1 MLEFMGHLHP
11 VIVHLPI
18 GILLLGVLMIVYEH
32 YSKVDLQLP
41 ISFAFLV
48 GSISAVLA
56 CIAGWILS
64 NSGEYDALLVQKH
77 QWTGISTAVIGLLV
91 YFLKQYRKL
100 LAVILTLL
108 VLITGHYGGTL
119 THGENYLFNSNE
131 NSNTSQ
137 GDTLKKVSK
146 IITQA
151 ISNGG
156 DSLTIE
162 THNVYNEQIAP
173 LLKLRCYNCHSA
185 IKLKNGLRLD
195 GEAYIKKG
203 GKTGSILVTGNPFKS
218 PLYTSL
224 LLPLEDEK
232 HMPPKGKHQLSQ
244 NEILIIENWIK
255 SGASFEDIID
265 TIAKNQL
272 VKNDTAENNRL
283 DKNILSTPIIEKV
296 KSEITKTKKEQRE
309 TNTIKT
315 NNVASN
321 KISNALNPESIGPA
335 IIESFKQ
342 ENIILTNIAE
352 GSNFVM
358 ANFVN
363 VVPFNKSSLQALRN
377 INEQLVILKLTNL
390 PINDNDI
397 KIVADLK
404 NIKKLNL
411 ENTLITDNGLDYI
424 KQLSQLEQ
432 LNLYGT
438 NISDEGII
446 QLADLKNLSMLY
458 LWKTKVTLNGI
469 EQFKKLNPKVTI
481 EIGDFKFQKK

>member
-1 MLEFMGHLHP
+1 MLEFIGHLHP

-18 GILLLGVLMIVYEH
+18 GILLLGVLMMVYQH
-32 YSKVDLQLP
+32 YSKVDLHAP
-41 ISFAFLV
+41 ISLAFLV
-48 GSISAVLA
+48 GSISAIVA

-64 NSGEYDALLVQKH
+64 NSGEYDTLLIQKH

-91 YFLKQYRKL
+91 FFLKQYRKL

-108 VLITGHYGGTL
+108 VFITGHYGGTL

-131 NSNTSQ
+131 NTNTSQ
-137 GDTLKKVSK
+137 VDTIKVEAKK
-146 IITQA
+146 ITQT
-151 ISNGG
+151 ISNGA

-162 THNVYNEQIAP
+162 THNVYKEQVAP
-173 LLKLRCYNCHSA
+173 ILKLRCYNCHSA
-185 IKLKNGLRLD
+185 IKQKNGLRLD

-203 GKTGSILVTGNPFKS
+203 GKNGRILVAGNPFKS
-218 PLYTSL
+218 PIYASL

-265 TIAKNQL
+265 TISNNELFKNVASQ
-272 VKNDTAENNRL
+272 NTIT
-283 DKNILSTPIIEKV
+283 DKNILATPAKV
-296 KSEITKTKKEQRE
+296 NSEITETKNQEIE
-309 TNTIKT
+309 NNNSIKSS
-315 NNVASN
+315 V
-321 KISNALNPESIGPA
+321 KIINLPNPAPINPA
-335 IIESFKQ
+335 IIEDFKQ

-363 VVPFNKSSLQALRN
+363 VLPFNKTSLLALKN
-377 INEQLVILKLTNL
+377 INAQLVTLKLTNL

-404 NIKKLNL
+404 NIKKLNV
-411 ENTLITDNGLDYI
+411 ENTLITDNGMEYI
-424 KQLSQLEQ
+424 KQLSKLEQ

-438 NISDEGII
+438 NVSDEGLME
-446 QLADLKNLSMLY
+446 LASLKNLSVLY

-481 EIGDFKFQKK
+481 EMGDFKFQKK

>member
-1 MLEFMGHLHP
+1 MLEFIGHLHP

-18 GILLLGVLMIVYEH
+18 GILLLGVLMMVYEH

-108 VLITGHYGGTL
+108 VFITGHYGGTL

-137 GDTLKKVSK
+137 VDTIKVEAKKF
-146 IITQA
+146 TQT
-151 ISNGG
+151 ISNGA

-162 THNVYNEQIAP
+162 THNIYKEQIAP
-173 LLKLRCYNCHSA
+173 LLKLRCYNCHA
-185 IKLKNGLRLD
+185 ALKQKNGLRLD
-195 GEAYIKKG
+195 GEMFIKKG
-203 GKTGSILVTGNPFKS
+203 GKNGKIFVAGNTFKS

-224 LLPLEDEK
+224 VLPIDDEK

-265 TIAKNQL
+265 TISNNEL
-272 VKNDTAENNRL
+272 VKNVASQNTIA
-283 DKNILSTPIIEKV
+283 DKNILATPAKV
-296 KSEITKTKKEQRE
+296 NSEITETKKGVVENNNIKGVVKN
-309 TNTIKT
+309 TN
-315 NNVASN
+315 
-321 KISNALNPESIGPA
+321 LPNPAPINTA
-335 IIESFKQ
+335 IIEDFKQ
-342 ENIILTNIAE
+342 KNIILTNIAE

-363 VVPFNKSSLQALRN
+363 VVPFNNSSLQALKS
-377 INEQLVILKLTNL
+377 INEQLAVLKLTNL
-390 PINDNDI
+390 PINDDDL
-397 KIVADLK
+397 KVVADLK
-404 NIKKLNL
+404 NIKKLNV

-446 QLADLKNLSMLY
+446 RLADLKYLSVLY

-481 EIGDFKFQKK
+481 EMGDFKFQKK

>member
-1 MLEFMGHLHP
+1 MLEFIGHLHP

-18 GILLLGVLMIVYEH
+18 GILLLGVLMMVYEH

-41 ISFAFLV
+41 ISLAFLV
-48 GSISAVLA
+48 GSISAALA

-108 VLITGHYGGTL
+108 IVITGHYGGTL
-119 THGENYLFNSNE
+119 THGENYLFNFNE

-137 GDTLKKVSK
+137 VDTLKKESK

-151 ISNGG
+151 ISNGA

-162 THNVYNEQIAP
+162 KHNVYKEQVAP
-173 LLKLRCYNCHSA
+173 ILKLRCYNCHA
-185 IKLKNGLRLD
+185 ALKQKNGLRLD
-195 GEAYIKKG
+195 GEMFIKKG
-203 GKTGSILVTGNPFKS
+203 GKNGKIFVAGNSFKS

-224 LLPLEDEK
+224 VLPIDDEK

-244 NEILIIENWIK
+244 NEILIIERWIK

-265 TIAKNQL
+265 TISNNEL
-272 VKNDTAENNRL
+272 VKNVASQNTIT
-283 DKNILSTPIIEKV
+283 DKNILATPAKV
-296 KSEITKTKKEQRE
+296 NSEITETKKGVVE
-309 TNTIKT
+309 N
-315 NNVASN
+315 N
-321 KISNALNPESIGPA
+321 KIKGVEKNSSLPNPAPISPS
-335 IIESFKQ
+335 IIEDFKQ

-363 VVPFNKSSLQALRN
+363 VVPFNNSSLQALKS
-377 INEQLVILKLTNL
+377 INEQLAVLKLTNL
-390 PINDNDI
+390 PINDNDL
-397 KIVADLK
+397 KVVADLK
-404 NIKKLNL
+404 NIKKLNV

-446 QLADLKNLSMLY
+446 QLADLKNLSVLY

>member
-1 MLEFMGHLHP
+1 MLEFIGHLHP

-18 GILLLGVLMIVYEH
+18 GILLLGVLMMVYEH

-77 QWTGISTAVIGLLV
+77 QWTGIGTAVIGLLV

-108 VLITGHYGGTL
+108 VFITGHYGGTL

-137 GDTLKKVSK
+137 VDTIKVEAKKF
-146 IITQA
+146 TQT
-151 ISNGG
+151 ISNGA

-162 THNVYNEQIAP
+162 THNIYKEQIAP
-173 LLKLRCYNCHSA
+173 LLKLRCYNCHA
-185 IKLKNGLRLD
+185 ALKQKNGLRLD
-195 GEAYIKKG
+195 GEMFIKKG
-203 GKTGSILVTGNPFKS
+203 GKNGKIFVAGNTFKS

-224 LLPLEDEK
+224 VLPIDDEK
-232 HMPPKGKHQLSQ
+232 HMPPKGKHQLNQ
-244 NEILIIENWIK
+244 NEILIIERWIK

-265 TIAKNQL
+265 TISNNEL
-272 VKNDTAENNRL
+272 VKNVASQNTIA
-283 DKNILSTPIIEKV
+283 DKNILATPAKV
-296 KSEITKTKKEQRE
+296 NSEITETKKGVVE
-309 TNTIKT
+309 NNNIKGVEK
-315 NNVASN
+315 NSSLPNPAP
-321 KISNALNPESIGPA
+321 ISPS
-335 IIESFKQ
+335 IIEDFKQ

-363 VVPFNKSSLQALRN
+363 VVPFNNSSLQALKS
-377 INEQLVILKLTNL
+377 INEQLAVLKLTNL

-404 NIKKLNL
+404 NIKKLNV

-446 QLADLKNLSMLY
+446 QLADLKNLSVLY

-481 EIGDFKFQKK
+481 EMGDFKFQKK

>member
-1 MLEFMGHLHP
+1 MLEFIGHLHP

-18 GILLLGVLMIVYEH
+18 GILLLGVLMMVYQH
-32 YSKVDLQLP
+32 YSKVDLRAP
-41 ISFAFLV
+41 ISLAFLV
-48 GSISAVLA
+48 GSISAVMA

-77 QWTGISTAVIGLLV
+77 QWTGISTAFIGLLV

-108 VLITGHYGGTL
+108 VFITGHYGGTL

-137 GDTLKKVSK
+137 VDTIKVEAKK
-146 IITQA
+146 ITQT
-151 ISNGG
+151 ISHGA

-162 THNVYNEQIAP
+162 THNVYKEQVAP
-173 LLKLRCYNCHSA
+173 ILKLRCYNCHSA
-185 IKLKNGLRLD
+185 IKQKNGLRLD
-195 GEAYIKKG
+195 GEMFIKKG
-203 GKTGSILVTGNPFKS
+203 GKNGKIFVAGNAFKS

-224 LLPLEDEK
+224 VLPIDDEK

-255 SGASFEDIID
+255 TGASFEDIID
-265 TIAKNQL
+265 TISYNQL
-272 VKNDTAENNRL
+272 VKNAASQNTIT
-283 DKNILSTPIIEKV
+283 DKNILTTPAKV
-296 KSEITKTKKEQRE
+296 NSEITETKNQEIE
-309 TNTIKT
+309 NNNSIKSS
-315 NNVASN
+315 V
-321 KISNALNPESIGPA
+321 KIINLPNPAPINPA
-335 IIESFKQ
+335 IIEDFKQ

-363 VVPFNKSSLQALRN
+363 VLPFNKTSLLALKN
-377 INEQLVILKLTNL
+377 INAQLVTLKLTNL

-404 NIKKLNL
+404 NIKKLNV
-411 ENTLITDNGLDYI
+411 ENTLITDNGLEYI

-438 NISDEGII
+438 NISDEGLM
-446 QLADLKNLSMLY
+446 QLASLKNLSVLY

>member
-1 MLEFMGHLHP
+1 MLEFIGHLHP

-18 GILLLGVLMIVYEH
+18 GILLLGVLMMVYEH

-108 VLITGHYGGTL
+108 VFITGHYGGTL

-137 GDTLKKVSK
+137 GDTLNKESK
-146 IITQA
+146 IITQT
-151 ISNGG
+151 ISNGA

-162 THNVYNEQIAP
+162 THNVYKEQIAP

-185 IKLKNGLRLD
+185 IKQKNGLRLD
-195 GEAYIKKG
+195 GEVYIKKG
-203 GKTGSILVTGNPFKS
+203 GKNGRTLVAGNPFKS

-224 LLPLEDEK
+224 VLPIDDEK
-232 HMPPKGKHQLSQ
+232 HMPPKGKHQLNQ
-244 NEILIIENWIK
+244 NEILIIERWIK

-265 TIAKNQL
+265 TISNNEL
-272 VKNDTAENNRL
+272 VKNVASQNTIA
-283 DKNILSTPIIEKV
+283 DKNILATPAKV
-296 KSEITKTKKEQRE
+296 NSEITETKKGVVE
-309 TNTIKT
+309 NNNIKGVEK
-315 NNVASN
+315 NSSLPNPAP
-321 KISNALNPESIGPA
+321 ISPS
-335 IIESFKQ
+335 IIEDFKQ

-363 VVPFNKSSLQALRN
+363 VVPFNNSSLQALKS
-377 INEQLVILKLTNL
+377 INEQLAVLKLTNL

-404 NIKKLNL
+404 NIKKLNV

-446 QLADLKNLSMLY
+446 QLADLKNLSVLY

-469 EQFKKLNPKVTI
+469 ERFKKLNPKVTI
-481 EIGDFKFQKK
+481 EMGDFKFQKK

>member
-1 MLEFMGHLHP
+1 MLDFIGHLHP
-11 VIVHLPI
+11 LIVHLPI
-18 GILLLGVLMIVYEH
+18 GILLLGVFMMAYEH
-32 YSKVDLQLP
+32 YSGVDFKTP

-77 QWTGISTAVIGLLV
+77 QWTGISTAAIGLLA

-100 LAVILTLL
+100 LAFILTLL
-108 VLITGHYGGTL
+108 IFITGHYGGTL

-131 NSNTSQ
+131 NANTILT
-137 GDTLKKVSK
+137 DTLKGASK
-146 IITQA
+146 KITQT
-151 ISNGG
+151 ISSGK
-156 DSLTIE
+156 DSISI
-162 THNVYNEQIAP
+162 VKYNLYKDEVAP
-173 LLKLRCYNCHSA
+173 ILKLRCYNCHA
-185 IKLKNGLRLD
+185 ALKQKNGLRLD
-195 GEAYIKKG
+195 GEVFIKKG
-203 GKTGSILVTGNPFKS
+203 GKNGKIFIAGNTFKS

-224 LLPLEDEK
+224 VLPIDDEK

-244 NEILIIENWIK
+244 NEILIIERWIK

-265 TIAKNQL
+265 TI
-272 VKNDTAENNRL
+272 NNKEVAN
-283 DKNILSTPIIEKV
+283 KNILDDSKSEKV
-296 KSEITKTKKEQRE
+296 KIEIRE
-309 TNTIKT
+309 TTKGVVVDNNIKT
-315 NNVASN
+315 AI
-321 KISNALNPESIGPA
+321 KISSLPNPAAINPA
-335 IIESFKQ
+335 IIEGFKQ

-363 VVPFNKSSLQALRN
+363 VVPFNKASLQALKN

-390 PINDNDI
+390 AIDDNDL

-411 ENTLITDNGLDYI
+411 ENSLITDDGMTYI

-438 NISDEGII
+438 NISDEGLI
-446 QLADLKNLSMLY
+446 QLTSLKNLSQIY
-458 LWKTKVTLNGI
+458 LWKTKVTKGGI
-469 EQFKKLNPKVTI
+469 EQFKKIHPKVTI
-481 EIGDFKFQKK
+481 EIGDFKFEKK

>member
-1 MLEFMGHLHP
+1 MLEFIGHLHP

-18 GILLLGVLMIVYEH
+18 GILLLGVLMMVYEH
-32 YSKVDLQLP
+32 YSKVDLHAP
-41 ISFAFLV
+41 ISLAFLV
-48 GSISAVLA
+48 GSISAALA

-108 VLITGHYGGTL
+108 VFITGHYGGTL

-137 GDTLKKVSK
+137 GDTLKKESK

-151 ISNGG
+151 ISNGA

-162 THNVYNEQIAP
+162 THNVYKEQVAP
-173 LLKLRCYNCHSA
+173 ILKLRCYNCHA
-185 IKLKNGLRLD
+185 ALKQKNGLRLD
-195 GEAYIKKG
+195 GEIFIKKG
-203 GKTGSILVTGNPFKS
+203 GKNGKILVAGNTFKS

-224 LLPLEDEK
+224 VLPIDDEK

-244 NEILIIENWIK
+244 SEILIIENWIK

-265 TIAKNQL
+265 TISNNELLKNVASQ
-272 VKNDTAENNRL
+272 NTIT
-283 DKNILSTPIIEKV
+283 DKNILANPAKVNGEITETKKDVVENNNIKGVEKISSLPNPAHISPSIIED
-296 KSEITKTKKEQRE
+296 
-309 TNTIKT
+309 
-315 NNVASN
+315 
-321 KISNALNPESIGPA
+321 
-335 IIESFKQ
+335 FKQ
-342 ENIILTNIAE
+342 KNIILTNIAE

-363 VVPFNKSSLQALRN
+363 VVPFNNSSLQALKS
-377 INEQLVILKLTNL
+377 INEQLAVLKLTNL
-390 PINDNDI
+390 PINDDDL
-397 KIVADLK
+397 KVVADLK
-404 NIKKLNL
+404 NIKKLNV
-411 ENTLITDNGLDYI
+411 ENTLITDDGMAYL
-424 KQLSQLEQ
+424 KQLPQLEQ

-446 QLADLKNLSMLY
+446 QLAYLKNLSVLY
-458 LWKTKVTLNGI
+458 LWKTKVTLGGI
-469 EQFKKLNPKVTI
+469 EAFKKINSRVKI

>member
-1 MLEFMGHLHP
+1 MLDFIGHLHP

-18 GILLLGVLMIVYEH
+18 GILLLGVLMMVYEH
-32 YSKVDLQLP
+32 YSKVDLGAP
-41 ISFAFLV
+41 ISLAFLV
-48 GSISAVLA
+48 GSISAVMA

-108 VLITGHYGGTL
+108 VFITGHYGGTL
-119 THGENYLFNSNE
+119 THGENYLFKSNE
-131 NSNTSQ
+131 NSNKSQ
-137 GDTLKKVSK
+137 VDTIKVEAKK
-146 IITQA
+146 ITQT
-151 ISNGG
+151 ISNGA

-162 THNVYNEQIAP
+162 THNVYKEEIAP

-185 IKLKNGLRLD
+185 IKQKNGLRLD
-195 GEAYIKKG
+195 AEAYIKKG
-203 GKTGSILVTGNPFKS
+203 GKNGRILVAGNPFKS
-218 PLYTSL
+218 PIYASL

-265 TIAKNQL
+265 TISNKEVANKI
-272 VKNDTAENNRL
+272 A
-283 DKNILSTPIIEKV
+283 DKNILDDPKLKNAKIEIR
-296 KSEITKTKKEQRE
+296 ETKKVAIE
-309 TNTIKT
+309 NNNIKGFE
-315 NNVASN
+315 N
-321 KISNALNPESIGPA
+321 ISNLPNPAPISPA
-335 IIESFKQ
+335 IIEGFKQ

-352 GSNFVM
+352 GSNFMM

-363 VVPFNKSSLQALRN
+363 VVPFNNAILQALKN
-377 INEQLVILKLTNL
+377 INEQLVVLKLTNL

-404 NIKKLNL
+404 NIKKLNV
-411 ENTLITDNGLDYI
+411 ENTLITDNGMEYI
-424 KQLSQLEQ
+424 KQLSKLEQ

-438 NISDEGII
+438 NVSDEGLME
-446 QLADLKNLSMLY
+446 LASLKNLSVLY

-469 EQFKKLNPKVTI
+469 EQFKKINPKVTI

>member
-1 MLEFMGHLHP
+1 MLEFIGHLHP

-18 GILLLGVLMIVYEH
+18 GILLLGVLMMVYQH
-32 YSKVDLQLP
+32 YRKVDLRAP

-64 NSGEYDALLVQKH
+64 NSGEYDSLLVQKH

-100 LAVILTLL
+100 LVVILTLL
-108 VLITGHYGGTL
+108 VFITGHYGGTL

-131 NSNTSQ
+131 NTNTSQ
-137 GDTLKKVSK
+137 VDTIKVEAKK
-146 IITQA
+146 IIQT
-151 ISNGG
+151 ISIGA

-162 THNVYNEQIAP
+162 THNVYKEQVAP
-173 LLKLRCYNCHSA
+173 ILKLRCYNCHA
-185 IKLKNGLRLD
+185 ALKQKNGLRLD
-195 GEAYIKKG
+195 GEIYIKKG
-203 GKTGSILVTGNPFKS
+203 GKNGRILVAGNPFKS
-218 PLYTSL
+218 PIYASL
-224 LLPLEDEK
+224 LLPLDDEK

-265 TIAKNQL
+265 TISNNELFKNVASQ
-272 VKNDTAENNRL
+272 NTIT
-283 DKNILSTPIIEKV
+283 DKNILATPAKV
-296 KSEITKTKKEQRE
+296 NSEITETEKKEIE
-309 TNTIKT
+309 NNNSIKSSVKITNLP
-315 NNVASN
+315 NPAA
-321 KISNALNPESIGPA
+321 ISPA
-335 IIESFKQ
+335 IIEDFKQ

-363 VVPFNKSSLQALRN
+363 VLPFNKTSLLALKN
-377 INEQLVILKLTNL
+377 INAQLVTLKLTNL
-390 PINDNDI
+390 PINDNDL

-411 ENTLITDNGLDYI
+411 ENSLITDNGMAYM

-438 NISDEGII
+438 NISDEGLI
-446 QLADLKNLSMLY
+446 QLTSLKNLSQIY
-458 LWKTKVTLNGI
+458 LWKTKVTKGGI

-481 EIGDFKFQKK
+481 EMGDFKFQKK

>member
-1 MLEFMGHLHP
+1 MLEFIGHLHP

-18 GILLLGVLMIVYEH
+18 GILLLGVLMMVYEH

-48 GSISAVLA
+48 GSSSAVLA

-108 VLITGHYGGTL
+108 VFITGHYGGTL
-119 THGENYLFNSNE
+119 THGENYLFSSIE

-137 GDTLKKVSK
+137 GDTLNKESK
-146 IITQA
+146 IITQT
-151 ISNGG
+151 ISNGA

-162 THNVYNEQIAP
+162 THNVYKEQIAP

-185 IKLKNGLRLD
+185 IKQKNGLRLD
-195 GEAYIKKG
+195 GEVYIKKG
-203 GKTGSILVTGNPFKS
+203 GKNGRTLVAGNPFKS

-224 LLPLEDEK
+224 VLPIDDEK
-232 HMPPKGKHQLSQ
+232 HMPPKGKHQLNQ
-244 NEILIIENWIK
+244 NEILIIERWIK

-265 TIAKNQL
+265 TISNNEL
-272 VKNDTAENNRL
+272 VKNVVSRNTIA
-283 DKNILSTPIIEKV
+283 DKNIIDNPEKV
-296 KSEITKTKKEQRE
+296 NSEITETEKKEIE
-309 TNTIKT
+309 NNNSIKSSVKITNLP
-315 NNVASN
+315 NPAA
-321 KISNALNPESIGPA
+321 ISAA
-335 IIESFKQ
+335 IIEDFKQ
-342 ENIILTNIAE
+342 KNIILTNIAE

-363 VVPFNKSSLQALRN
+363 VVPFNNASLQALKN
-377 INEQLVILKLTNL
+377 INEQLVTLKLTNL
-390 PINDNDI
+390 PINDIDI

-411 ENTLITDNGLDYI
+411 ENTLITDNGMSFI

-446 QLADLKNLSMLY
+446 QLTDLKNLSVLY

>member
-1 MLEFMGHLHP
+1 MLEFIGHLHP

-18 GILLLGVLMIVYEH
+18 GILLLGVLMMVYEH
-32 YSKVDLQLP
+32 YSKVDLQTP
-41 ISFAFLV
+41 ISLAFLV

-108 VLITGHYGGTL
+108 VFITGHYGGTL

-137 GDTLKKVSK
+137 VDTIKVEAKK
-146 IITQA
+146 ITQT
-151 ISNGG
+151 ISNGA

-162 THNVYNEQIAP
+162 THNVYKEQVAP
-173 LLKLRCYNCHSA
+173 ILKLRCYNCHA
-185 IKLKNGLRLD
+185 ALKQKNGLRLD
-195 GEAYIKKG
+195 GEMFIKKG
-203 GKTGSILVTGNPFKS
+203 GKNGKIFVAGNTFKS

-224 LLPLEDEK
+224 VLPIDDEK

-244 NEILIIENWIK
+244 NEILIIESWIK

-265 TIAKNQL
+265 TISNNEL
-272 VKNDTAENNRL
+272 VKNVVSRNTIA
-283 DKNILSTPIIEKV
+283 DKNILANPAKVNGEITEMKKDVVENNNIKGVEKNSSLPNPSPISPSIIED
-296 KSEITKTKKEQRE
+296 
-309 TNTIKT
+309 
-315 NNVASN
+315 
-321 KISNALNPESIGPA
+321 
-335 IIESFKQ
+335 FKQ

-363 VVPFNKSSLQALRN
+363 VVPFNNSSLQALKS
-377 INEQLVILKLTNL
+377 INEQLAVLKLTNL
-390 PINDNDI
+390 PINDIDI

-404 NIKKLNL
+404 NIKKLNV

-446 QLADLKNLSMLY
+446 QLTDLKNLSVLY

>member
-1 MLEFMGHLHP
+1 MLEFIGHLHP

-18 GILLLGVLMIVYEH
+18 GILLLGVLMMVYEH
-32 YSKVDLQLP
+32 YSKVDLQTP
-41 ISFAFLV
+41 ISLAFLV

-108 VLITGHYGGTL
+108 VFITGHYGGTL

-137 GDTLKKVSK
+137 VDTIKVEAKK
-146 IITQA
+146 ITQT
-151 ISNGG
+151 ISNGA

-162 THNVYNEQIAP
+162 THNVYKEQVAP
-173 LLKLRCYNCHSA
+173 ILKLRCYNCHA
-185 IKLKNGLRLD
+185 ALKQKNGLRLD
-195 GEAYIKKG
+195 GEMFIKKG
-203 GKTGSILVTGNPFKS
+203 GKNGKIFVAGNTFKS

-224 LLPLEDEK
+224 VLPIDDEK

-244 NEILIIENWIK
+244 NEILIIERWIK

-265 TIAKNQL
+265 TISNNEL
-272 VKNDTAENNRL
+272 VKNVVSRNTIA
-283 DKNILSTPIIEKV
+283 DKNILANPAKVNGEITEMKKDVVENNNIKGVEKNSSLPNPSPISPSIIED
-296 KSEITKTKKEQRE
+296 
-309 TNTIKT
+309 
-315 NNVASN
+315 
-321 KISNALNPESIGPA
+321 
-335 IIESFKQ
+335 FKQ

-363 VVPFNKSSLQALRN
+363 VVPFNNSSLQALKS
-377 INEQLVILKLTNL
+377 INEQLAVLKLTNL
-390 PINDNDI
+390 PINDIDI

-411 ENTLITDNGLDYI
+411 ENTLITDNGMSFV

-446 QLADLKNLSMLY
+446 QLTDLKNLSVLY

>member
-1 MLEFMGHLHP
+1 MLEFIGHLHP

-18 GILLLGVLMIVYEH
+18 GILLLGVLMMVYEH

-41 ISFAFLV
+41 ISFTFLV

-108 VLITGHYGGTL
+108 VFITGHYGGTL

-137 GDTLKKVSK
+137 GDTLKKESK

-151 ISNGG
+151 ISNGA
-156 DSLTIE
+156 DSLAIE
-162 THNVYNEQIAP
+162 THNVYKEQIAP

-185 IKLKNGLRLD
+185 IKQKNGLRLD
-195 GEAYIKKG
+195 GEMFIKKG
-203 GKTGSILVTGNPFKS
+203 GENGNIFVAGNTFKS

-224 LLPLEDEK
+224 VLPIDDEK

-265 TIAKNQL
+265 TISNKEL
-272 VKNDTAENNRL
+272 VKNVASKNTIA
-283 DKNILSTPIIEKV
+283 DKNILANPAKVNSEIKETKKGVVENNNIKGVEKNSSLPNPAPISPSIIED
-296 KSEITKTKKEQRE
+296 
-309 TNTIKT
+309 
-315 NNVASN
+315 
-321 KISNALNPESIGPA
+321 
-335 IIESFKQ
+335 FKQ
-342 ENIILTNIAE
+342 KNIILTNIAE

-363 VVPFNKSSLQALRN
+363 VVPFNNSSLQALKS
-377 INEQLVILKLTNL
+377 INEQLAVLKLTNL
-390 PINDNDI
+390 PINDIDI

-404 NIKKLNL
+404 NIKKLNV

-446 QLADLKNLSMLY
+446 QLADLKNLSVLY

>member
-1 MLEFMGHLHP
+1 MLEFIGHLHP

-18 GILLLGVLMIVYEH
+18 GILLLGVLMMVYEH

-108 VLITGHYGGTL
+108 VFITGHYGGTL

-137 GDTLKKVSK
+137 VDTIKVEAKKF
-146 IITQA
+146 TQT
-151 ISNGG
+151 ISNGA

-162 THNVYNEQIAP
+162 THNIYKEQIAP
-173 LLKLRCYNCHSA
+173 LLKLRCYNCHA
-185 IKLKNGLRLD
+185 ALKQKNGLRLD
-195 GEAYIKKG
+195 GEMFIKKG
-203 GKTGSILVTGNPFKS
+203 GKNGKIFVAGNTFKS

-224 LLPLEDEK
+224 VLPIDDEK
-232 HMPPKGKHQLSQ
+232 HMPPKGKHQLNQ
-244 NEILIIENWIK
+244 NEILIIERWIK

-265 TIAKNQL
+265 TISNNEL
-272 VKNDTAENNRL
+272 VKNVASQNTIA
-283 DKNILSTPIIEKV
+283 DKNILATPAKV
-296 KSEITKTKKEQRE
+296 NSEITETKKGVVENNNIKGVVKN
-309 TNTIKT
+309 TN
-315 NNVASN
+315 
-321 KISNALNPESIGPA
+321 LPNPAPINTA
-335 IIESFKQ
+335 IIEDFKQ
-342 ENIILTNIAE
+342 KNIILTNIAE

-363 VVPFNKSSLQALRN
+363 VVPFNNSSLQALKS
-377 INEQLVILKLTNL
+377 INEQLAVLKLTNL
-390 PINDNDI
+390 PINDDDL
-397 KIVADLK
+397 KVVADLK
-404 NIKKLNL
+404 NIKKLNV

-446 QLADLKNLSMLY
+446 RLADLKYLSVLY

-481 EIGDFKFQKK
+481 EMGDFKFQKK

>member
-1 MLEFMGHLHP
+1 MLDFIGHLHP
-11 VIVHLPI
+11 LIVHLPI
-18 GILLLGVLMIVYEH
+18 GILLLGVLMMVYEH
-32 YSKVDLQLP
+32 YSGVDLQTP

-77 QWTGISTAVIGLLV
+77 QWTGISTAFIGLLV

-108 VLITGHYGGTL
+108 VFITGHYGGTL
-119 THGENYLFNSNE
+119 THGENYLFSSNG

-137 GDTLKKVSK
+137 GDTLKKESK
-146 IITQA
+146 KITQI
-151 ISNGG
+151 ISNGS

-162 THNVYNEQIAP
+162 THNIYKEQIAP

-185 IKLKNGLRLD
+185 LKQKNGLRLD
-195 GEAYIKKG
+195 AEAYIKKG
-203 GKTGSILVTGNPFKS
+203 GKNGRILMAGNTFKS
-218 PLYTSL
+218 PLYTNL
-224 LLPLEDEK
+224 LLPLDDEK

-244 NEILIIENWIK
+244 NEIMTIENWIK

-265 TIAKNQL
+265 TIANNQL
-272 VKNDTAENNRL
+272 VKNDAAKNNRSE
-283 DKNILSTPIIEKV
+283 KNIFSTPIIEKV
-296 KSEITKTKKEQRE
+296 KSEITKTKKEQSE
-309 TNTIKT
+309 TNNIIS
-315 NNVASN
+315 NNAASY
-321 KISNALNPESIGPA
+321 KISNKLNPESIGPE
-335 IIESFKQ
+335 IIESFRQ
-342 ENIILTNIAE
+342 ENIILTPVSE

-363 VVPFNKSSLQALRN
+363 VVPFNKSSLQALKN
-377 INEQLVILKLTNL
+377 INAQLVTLKLTNL
-390 PINDNDI
+390 PINDDDI

-404 NIKKLNL
+404 NIKKLKL
-411 ENTLITDNGLDYI
+411 ENTLITNDGLAYV

-438 NISDEGII
+438 NISDEGLI
-446 QLADLKNLSMLY
+446 QLADLKNLSVLY

-469 EQFKKLNPKVTI
+469 EKFKKINSRVKI

>member
-1 MLEFMGHLHP
+1 
-11 VIVHLPI
+11 
-18 GILLLGVLMIVYEH
+18 
-32 YSKVDLQLP
+32 
-41 ISFAFLV
+41 V
-48 GSISAVLA
+48 GSSSAVLA

-108 VLITGHYGGTL
+108 VFITGHYGGTL
-119 THGENYLFNSNE
+119 THGENYLFSSIE

-137 GDTLKKVSK
+137 GDTLNKESK
-146 IITQA
+146 IITQT
-151 ISNGG
+151 ISNGA

-162 THNVYNEQIAP
+162 THNVYKEQIAP

-185 IKLKNGLRLD
+185 IKQKNGLRLD
-195 GEAYIKKG
+195 GEVYIKKG
-203 GKTGSILVTGNPFKS
+203 GKNGRTLVAGNPFKS

-224 LLPLEDEK
+224 VLPIDDEK
-232 HMPPKGKHQLSQ
+232 HMPPKGKHQLNQ
-244 NEILIIENWIK
+244 NEILIIERWIK

-265 TIAKNQL
+265 TISNNEL
-272 VKNDTAENNRL
+272 VKNVVSQNTIA
-283 DKNILSTPIIEKV
+283 DKNIIDNPEKV
-296 KSEITKTKKEQRE
+296 NSEITETEKKEIE
-309 TNTIKT
+309 NNNSIKSSVKITNLP
-315 NNVASN
+315 NPAA
-321 KISNALNPESIGPA
+321 ISAA
-335 IIESFKQ
+335 IIEDFKQ
-342 ENIILTNIAE
+342 KNIILTNIAE
-352 GSNFVM
+352 GSNVVM

-363 VVPFNKSSLQALRN
+363 VVPFNNASLQALKN
-377 INEQLVILKLTNL
+377 INEQLVTLKLTNL
-390 PINDNDI
+390 PINDIDI

-411 ENTLITDNGLDYI
+411 ENTLITDNGMSFI

-446 QLADLKNLSMLY
+446 QLTDLKNLSVLY

>member
-1 MLEFMGHLHP
+1 MLEFIGHLHP
-11 VIVHLPI
+11 VIVHFPI
-18 GILLLGVLMIVYEH
+18 GILLLGVLMMVYEH

-108 VLITGHYGGTL
+108 VFITGHYGGTL

-137 GDTLKKVSK
+137 VDTIKVEAKKF
-146 IITQA
+146 TQT
-151 ISNGG
+151 ISNGA

-162 THNVYNEQIAP
+162 THNIYKEQIAP
-173 LLKLRCYNCHSA
+173 LLKLRCYNCHA
-185 IKLKNGLRLD
+185 ALKQKNGLRLD
-195 GEAYIKKG
+195 GEMFIKKG
-203 GKTGSILVTGNPFKS
+203 GKNGKIFVAGNTFKS

-224 LLPLEDEK
+224 VLPIDDEK
-232 HMPPKGKHQLSQ
+232 HMPPKGKHQLNQ
-244 NEILIIENWIK
+244 NEILIIERWIK

-265 TIAKNQL
+265 TISNNEL
-272 VKNDTAENNRL
+272 VKNVASQNTIA
-283 DKNILSTPIIEKV
+283 DKNILATPAKV
-296 KSEITKTKKEQRE
+296 NSEITETKKGVVE
-309 TNTIKT
+309 NNNIKGVEK
-315 NNVASN
+315 NSSLPNPAP
-321 KISNALNPESIGPA
+321 ISPS
-335 IIESFKQ
+335 IIEDFKQ

-363 VVPFNKSSLQALRN
+363 VVPFNNSSLQALKS
-377 INEQLVILKLTNL
+377 INEQLAVLKLTNL

-404 NIKKLNL
+404 NIKKLNV

-446 QLADLKNLSMLY
+446 QLADLKNLSVLY

-481 EIGDFKFQKK
+481 EMGDFKFQKK

>member
-1 MLEFMGHLHP
+1 MLEFIGHLHP

-18 GILLLGVLMIVYEH
+18 GILLLGVLMMVYQH
-32 YSKVDLQLP
+32 YSKVDLSAP
-41 ISFAFLV
+41 ISLAFLV
-48 GSISAVLA
+48 GSISAALA

-100 LAVILTLL
+100 IAVILTLL
-108 VLITGHYGGTL
+108 VFITGHYGGTL

-137 GDTLKKVSK
+137 VDTIKVEAKK
-146 IITQA
+146 ITQT
-151 ISNGG
+151 ISNGA

-162 THNVYNEQIAP
+162 THNVYKEQIAP
-173 LLKLRCYNCHSA
+173 LLKLRCYNCHA
-185 IKLKNGLRLD
+185 ALKQKNGLRLD
-195 GEAYIKKG
+195 GEMFIKKG
-203 GKTGSILVTGNPFKS
+203 GKNGKIFVAGNTFKS

-224 LLPLEDEK
+224 VLPIDDEK
-232 HMPPKGKHQLSQ
+232 HMPPKGKHQLNQ
-244 NEILIIENWIK
+244 NEILIIERWIK

-265 TIAKNQL
+265 TISNNEL
-272 VKNDTAENNRL
+272 VKNVVSRNTIA
-283 DKNILSTPIIEKV
+283 DKNILANPAKVNGEITEMKKDVVENNNIKGVEKNSSLPDPAPISPSIIED
-296 KSEITKTKKEQRE
+296 
-309 TNTIKT
+309 
-315 NNVASN
+315 
-321 KISNALNPESIGPA
+321 
-335 IIESFKQ
+335 FKQ

-363 VVPFNKSSLQALRN
+363 VVPFNNASLQALKN
-377 INEQLVILKLTNL
+377 INEQLVTLKLTNL
-390 PINDNDI
+390 PINDIDI

-404 NIKKLNL
+404 NIKKLNV

-446 QLADLKNLSMLY
+446 QLADLKNLSVLY

-481 EIGDFKFQKK
+481 EMGDFKFQKK

>member
-1 MLEFMGHLHP
+1 MLEFIGHLHP

-18 GILLLGVLMIVYEH
+18 GILLLGVFMMAYEH
-32 YSKVDLQLP
+32 YSGADFKTP

-77 QWTGISTAVIGLLV
+77 QWTGIATAILGLLAYV
-91 YFLKQYRKL
+91 LKQYRKIL
-100 LAVILTLL
+100 SILLTLL
-108 VLITGHYGGTL
+108 VFITGHYGGTL

-131 NSNTSQ
+131 NANTIPS
-137 GDTLKKVSK
+137 DTLKGASK
-146 IITQA
+146 KITQT
-151 ISNGG
+151 ISNGK
-156 DSLTIE
+156 DSISI
-162 THNVYNEQIAP
+162 VKYNLYKDEVAP
-173 LLKLRCYNCHSA
+173 ILKLRCYNCHA
-185 IKLKNGLRLD
+185 ALKQKNGLRLD
-195 GEAYIKKG
+195 GEMFIKKG
-203 GKTGSILVTGNPFKS
+203 GKNGKIFVAGNAFKS

-224 LLPLEDEK
+224 LLPLDDEK
-232 HMPPKGKHQLSQ
+232 HMPPKGKHQLNQ
-244 NEILIIENWIK
+244 NEILIIERWIK

-265 TIAKNQL
+265 TISNNEL
-272 VKNDTAENNRL
+272 VKNVVSRNTIA
-283 DKNILSTPIIEKV
+283 DKNIIDNPEKV
-296 KSEITKTKKEQRE
+296 NSEITETEKKEIE
-309 TNTIKT
+309 NNNSIKSSVKITN
-315 NNVASN
+315 
-321 KISNALNPESIGPA
+321 LPNPAAINPA
-335 IIESFKQ
+335 IIEGFKQ

-363 VVPFNKSSLQALRN
+363 VVPFNKASLQALKN

-390 PINDNDI
+390 AIDDNDL

-411 ENTLITDNGLDYI
+411 ENSLITDDGMAYI

-438 NISDEGII
+438 NISDEGLI
-446 QLADLKNLSMLY
+446 QLTSLKNLSQIY
-458 LWKTKVTLNGI
+458 LWKTKVTKGGI
-469 EQFKKLNPKVTI
+469 EQFKKIHPKVTI
-481 EIGDFKFQKK
+481 EIGDFKFEKK

>member
-1 MLEFMGHLHP
+1 MLDFIGHLHP

-18 GILLLGVLMIVYEH
+18 GILLLGVLMMVYEH
-32 YSKVDLQLP
+32 YSKVDLGAP
-41 ISFAFLV
+41 ISLAFLV
-48 GSISAVLA
+48 GSISAVMA

-100 LAVILTLL
+100 LAVILSLL
-108 VLITGHYGGTL
+108 VFITGHYGGTL
-119 THGENYLFNSNE
+119 THGENYLFKSNE
-131 NSNTSQ
+131 NSNKSQ
-137 GDTLKKVSK
+137 VDTIKVEAKK
-146 IITQA
+146 ITQT
-151 ISNGG
+151 ISNGA

-162 THNVYNEQIAP
+162 THNVYKEEIAP

-185 IKLKNGLRLD
+185 IKQKNGLRLD
-195 GEAYIKKG
+195 AEAYIKKG
-203 GKTGSILVTGNPFKS
+203 GKNGRILVAGNPFKS
-218 PLYTSL
+218 PIYASL

-265 TIAKNQL
+265 TISNKEVANKI
-272 VKNDTAENNRL
+272 A
-283 DKNILSTPIIEKV
+283 DKNILDDPKLKNAKIEIR
-296 KSEITKTKKEQRE
+296 ETKKVAIE
-309 TNTIKT
+309 NNNIKGFE
-315 NNVASN
+315 N
-321 KISNALNPESIGPA
+321 ISNLPNPAPISPA
-335 IIESFKQ
+335 IIEGFKQ

-363 VVPFNKSSLQALRN
+363 VVPFNNAILKALKN
-377 INEQLVILKLTNL
+377 INEQLVVLKLTNL

-404 NIKKLNL
+404 NIKKLNV
-411 ENTLITDNGLDYI
+411 ENTLITDNGMEYI
-424 KQLSQLEQ
+424 KQLSKLEQ

-438 NISDEGII
+438 NVSDEGLME
-446 QLADLKNLSMLY
+446 LASLKNLSVLY

-469 EQFKKLNPKVTI
+469 EQFKKINPKVAI

>member
-1 MLEFMGHLHP
+1 MLEFIGHLHP

-18 GILLLGVLMIVYEH
+18 GILLLGVLMMVYQH
-32 YSKVDLQLP
+32 FSKVDLQTP
-41 ISFAFLV
+41 ISLAFLV

-64 NSGEYDALLVQKH
+64 NSGEYDTVLVQKH
-77 QWTGISTAVIGLLV
+77 QWTGISKAAIGLLV
-91 YFLKQYRKL
+91 YFLKQYRKFLAIL
-100 LAVILTLL
+100 LT
-108 VLITGHYGGTL
+108 VLIVITGHYGGTL

-131 NSNTSQ
+131 NSKTSQ
-137 GDTLKKVSK
+137 ADTLKTESK
-146 IITQA
+146 KITQK
-151 ISNGG
+151 ISNGS

-162 THNVYNEQIAP
+162 MHNVYKEQIAP

-185 IKLKNGLRLD
+185 IKQKNGLRLD

-203 GKTGSILVTGNPFKS
+203 GKNGKILVAGNPFKS
-218 PLYTSL
+218 PIYASL
-224 LLPLEDEK
+224 LLPLDDEK

-265 TIAKNQL
+265 TISNKEVANKI
-272 VKNDTAENNRL
+272 A
-283 DKNILSTPIIEKV
+283 DKNILDDPKLKNAKIEIR
-296 KSEITKTKKEQRE
+296 ETKKVAIE
-309 TNTIKT
+309 NNNIKGFE
-315 NNVASN
+315 N
-321 KISNALNPESIGPA
+321 ISNLPNPSPISPA
-335 IIESFKQ
+335 IIEDFKQ

-363 VVPFNKSSLQALRN
+363 VVPFNKASLQALKN
-377 INEQLVILKLTNL
+377 INEQIVVLKLTNL

-404 NIKKLNL
+404 NIKKLNV
-411 ENTLITDNGLDYI
+411 ENTLITDDGMHYV

-446 QLADLKNLSMLY
+446 QLASLKNLSVLY

-469 EQFKKLNPKVTI
+469 EQFKKINPKVTI

>member
-1 MLEFMGHLHP
+1 MLEFIGHLHP

-18 GILLLGVLMIVYEH
+18 GILLLGVLMMVYEH

-108 VLITGHYGGTL
+108 VFITGHYGGTL

-137 GDTLKKVSK
+137 VDTIKVEAKKF
-146 IITQA
+146 TQT
-151 ISNGG
+151 ISHGA

-162 THNVYNEQIAP
+162 THNVYKEQVAP
-173 LLKLRCYNCHSA
+173 ILKLRCYNCHA
-185 IKLKNGLRLD
+185 ALKQKNGLRLD
-195 GEAYIKKG
+195 GEMFIKKG
-203 GKTGSILVTGNPFKS
+203 GKNGKIFVAGNTFKS

-224 LLPLEDEK
+224 VLPIDDEK
-232 HMPPKGKHQLSQ
+232 HMPPKGKHQLNQ
-244 NEILIIENWIK
+244 NEILIIERWIK

-265 TIAKNQL
+265 TISNNEL
-272 VKNDTAENNRL
+272 VKNVASQNTIA
-283 DKNILSTPIIEKV
+283 DKNILATPAKV
-296 KSEITKTKKEQRE
+296 NSEITETKKGVVENNNIKGVVKN
-309 TNTIKT
+309 TN
-315 NNVASN
+315 
-321 KISNALNPESIGPA
+321 LPNPAPINTA
-335 IIESFKQ
+335 IIEDFKQ
-342 ENIILTNIAE
+342 KNIILTNIAE

-363 VVPFNKSSLQALRN
+363 VVPFNNSSLQALKS
-377 INEQLVILKLTNL
+377 INEQLAVLKLTNL
-390 PINDNDI
+390 PINDDDL
-397 KIVADLK
+397 KVVADLK
-404 NIKKLNL
+404 NIKKLNV

-446 QLADLKNLSMLY
+446 RLADLKYLSVLY

-481 EIGDFKFQKK
+481 EMGDFKFQKK

>member
-1 MLEFMGHLHP
+1 MLDFIGHLHP

-18 GILLLGVLMIVYEH
+18 GILLLGVLMMVYEH
-32 YSKVDLQLP
+32 YSKVDLGAP
-41 ISFAFLV
+41 ISLAFLV
-48 GSISAVLA
+48 GSISAVMA

-64 NSGEYDALLVQKH
+64 NSGEYDTVLVQKH
-77 QWTGISTAVIGLLV
+77 QWTGITTAVIGLLV

-100 LAVILTLL
+100 LAIILTLL
-108 VLITGHYGGTL
+108 VFITGHYGGTL

-131 NSNTSQ
+131 NSNTITT
-137 GDTLKKVSK
+137 DTLETESK
-146 IITQA
+146 NITQT
-151 ISNGG
+151 ISNGR

-162 THNVYNEQIAP
+162 THNVYKEQIAH

-185 IKLKNGLRLD
+185 IKQKNGLRLD
-195 GEAYIKKG
+195 AAAYIKKG
-203 GKTGSILVTGNPFKS
+203 GKNGRILVAGNPFKS
-218 PLYTSL
+218 PIYASL

-265 TIAKNQL
+265 TISNNELFKNVASQ
-272 VKNDTAENNRL
+272 NTIT
-283 DKNILSTPIIEKV
+283 DKNILATPAKV
-296 KSEITKTKKEQRE
+296 NSEITETKNQEIE
-309 TNTIKT
+309 NNNSIKSF
-315 NNVASN
+315 V
-321 KISNALNPESIGPA
+321 KIINLPNPAPISPA
-335 IIESFKQ
+335 IIEGFKQ

-358 ANFVN
+358 ANFIN
-363 VVPFNKSSLQALRN
+363 VVPFNNAILQALKN
-377 INEQLVILKLTNL
+377 INEQLVVLKLTNL

-404 NIKKLNL
+404 NIKKLNV
-411 ENTLITDNGLDYI
+411 ENTLITDNGMEYI
-424 KQLSQLEQ
+424 KQLSKLEQ

-438 NISDEGII
+438 NVSDEGLME
-446 QLADLKNLSMLY
+446 LASLKNLSVLY

-469 EQFKKLNPKVTI
+469 EQFKKINPKVAI